1 MRIRGLRPFGRGPR
15 IRPEDFVPGLRDPW
29 QTSGRVRMRGVH
41 LSGDFR
47 GIRAFHGGMGGLGM
61 SYPRAAI
68 IACGCM
74 GCPARASADMSCC
87 VSQLTRS
94 CASVTCQY

>member
-1 MRIRGLRPFGRGPR
+1 MRIRGLRPLARGPR
-15 IRPEDFVPGLRDPW
+15 IRPENFVPGLRDPW

-61 SYPRAAI
+61 SHPAGPPDFSPSGGVNPPCGEVLLRKTLGRA
-68 IACGCM
+68 
-74 GCPARASADMSCC
+74 
-87 VSQLTRS
+87 
-94 CASVTCQY
+94 